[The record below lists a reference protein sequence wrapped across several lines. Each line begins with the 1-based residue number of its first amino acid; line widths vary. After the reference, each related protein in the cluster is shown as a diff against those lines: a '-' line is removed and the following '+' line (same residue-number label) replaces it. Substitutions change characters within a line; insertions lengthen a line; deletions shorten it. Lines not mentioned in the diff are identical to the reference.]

1 MPKTLHTV
9 NEGLAFL
16 LELVALA
23 GLGSW
28 GFHVGGSLAVHVG
41 LGIGAPAVMIV
52 IWMMFCAPRA
62 KVRLPIAGL
71 IALRTLILLAASA
84 AMDAAGW
91 HVVAVVVAIL
101 VLANAA
107 IVSFDRTALI
117 SGR

>member
-9 NEGLAFL
+9 NEGMAFL
-16 LELVALA
+16 LELVALV
-23 GLGSW
+23 GLGAW
-28 GFHVGGSLAVHVG
+28 GFHVGGSLAVHVA

-71 IALRTLILLAASA
+71 FALRTLILLAASG

-117 SGR
+117 SER